1 VFRDFIYLDIERV
14 QSIIAQL
21 QEGLLTEIVAG
32 ESKELSGKFG
42 LSAGIVSQ
50 FLPIGLSAEKR
61 NINDTQSSKILHDHA
76 FNLAHDSLSDQSY
89 LIDASYY
96 DLSQEPIPDS
106 AFVLIKGDAKI
117 FDYSTFQNIAS
128 HEKQL
133 NEIFPSTP
141 EGENRQQRRKQ
152 SKKNKQPKKNDSV
165 FGEIKVLVDAFF
177 KDAIQVRVTNHHGI
191 SFVGPLSREHLRE
204 DIYNLIFKYGSK
216 LQGQWAML
224 AAVTRV
230 TSNPSLN
237 SEMEFAAET
246 LEDLDSSDIQ
256 SGSDVLNEVLDMM
269 NSLQEFISSAAYPDI
284 TVSPIALYRE
294 IHPSER
300 SAESV

>member
-1 VFRDFIYLDIERV
+1 MFRDFIYLDIERV

-32 ESKELSGKFG
+32 KSKELSGRFG

-50 FLPIGLSAEKR
+50 FLPIGLSTEKR

-76 FNLAHDSLSDQSY
+76 FNLAHDSLNDQNY
-89 LIDASYY
+89 LIDVSHY
-96 DLSQEPIPDS
+96 DSSQEPIHDS

-117 FDYSTFQNIAS
+117 FDYSTFQNIAA

-133 NEIFPSTP
+133 NRIFPSKP
-141 EGENRQQRRKQ
+141 EGESRQQRRKQ
-152 SKKNKQPKKNDSV
+152 PKNKNDNV

-177 KDAIQVRVTNHHGI
+177 KDAIQVRVKNRYGI

-216 LQGQWAML
+216 LQGQWVML

-230 TSNPSLN
+230 TSNPNLS
-237 SEMEFAAET
+237 SEITSAAEKT
-246 LEDLDSSDIQ
+246 EDSGNSDIQ
-256 SGSDVLNEVLDMM
+256 SGSDVLNEVLDEM

-294 IHPSER
+294 IQPSEGP
-300 SAESV
+300 AESV